1 MSPDDIDTVV
11 LKLHDFLTG
20 ALGCALDDDDDYT
33 ALADF
38 MHDALDDFITRDRN
52 YN

>member
-20 ALGCALDDDDDYT
+20 ALGCALDEEGDYED
-33 ALADF
+33 LSDF
-38 MHDALDDFITRDRN
+38 MHDVLDKFVTRDRN

>member
-11 LKLHDFLTG
+11 LKLHDFLFRN
-20 ALGCALDDDDDYT
+20 LGYALDEDDDYEM
-33 ALADF
+33 LSNF
-38 MHDALDDFITRDRN
+38 MYDQLEPFVTRDRN

>member
-11 LKLHDFLTG
+11 LKLHDFLWKR
-20 ALGCALDDDDDYT
+20 LGCALDEDDDYE
-33 ALADF
+33 ALQDF
-38 MHDALDDFITRDRN
+38 MYDALDPFVTRDRN

>member
-20 ALGCALDDDDDYT
+20 ALGCALDDNDDY
-33 ALADF
+33 ADLQQF
-38 MHDALDDFITRDRN
+38 MHDTLDKFVTRDRN

>member
-11 LKLHDFLTG
+11 LELHDFLTG
-20 ALGCALDDDDDYT
+20 VLGCALDEEDDYES
-33 ALADF
+33 LSDF
-38 MHDALDDFITRDRN
+38 MHDTLDKFVTRDRN

>member
-20 ALGCALDDDDDYT
+20 ALGCTLDEDGDYED
-33 ALADF
+33 LYIF
-38 MHDALDDFITRDRN
+38 MHDQLKPFVTRDRN

>member
-11 LKLHDFLTG
+11 LKLHDFLWKQ
-20 ALGCALDDDDDYT
+20 LGCALDENDDYE
-33 ALADF
+33 ALSDF
-38 MHDALDDFITRDRN
+38 MHDTLDKFVTRDRN

>member
-20 ALGCALDDDDDYT
+20 ALGCALDDNDDYED
-33 ALADF
+33 LYIF
-38 MHDALDDFITRDRN
+38 MHDTLNKFVTRDRN

>member
-11 LKLHDFLTG
+11 LKLHDFLVG
-20 ALGCALDDDDDYT
+20 PLGCQLDENDDY
-33 ALADF
+33 ADLANF
-38 MHDALDDFITRDRN
+38 MHDQLEPFVSRDRN